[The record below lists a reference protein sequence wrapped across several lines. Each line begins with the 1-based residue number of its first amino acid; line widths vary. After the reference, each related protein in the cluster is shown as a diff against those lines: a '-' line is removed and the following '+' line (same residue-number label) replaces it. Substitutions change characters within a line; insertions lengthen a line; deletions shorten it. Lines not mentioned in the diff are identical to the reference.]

1 MFNDDAAL
9 IRVDMSEYMERHSV
23 AKLIGSPPGYVG
35 HEEGGQL
42 TERIRRRP
50 YSVILFDEIEKAH
63 PEVFNILLQILD
75 DGRLTDSKGRVV
87 NFKNTIII
95 MTSNLG
101 NEVIKEFSIGFMDST
116 EKSALEIREDEMR
129 ERIDRILREYFKLEF
144 LNRIDEIVIFKS
156 LTKAA
161 LANIVELELDKVEER
176 LKNKQIAIKI
186 GQKIKKMLAEKGFDL
201 TFGARPLKRVIQNE
215 ILDELALQIIEG
227 KIREGDKIMI
237 DLSVKD
243 EVEISVK

>member
-1 MFNDDAAL
+1 
-9 IRVDMSEYMERHSV
+9 
-23 AKLIGSPPGYVG
+23 
-35 HEEGGQL
+35 
-42 TERIRRRP
+42 
-50 YSVILFDEIEKAH
+50 
-63 PEVFNILLQILD
+63 
-75 DGRLTDSKGRVV
+75 
-87 NFKNTIII
+87 
-95 MTSNLG
+95 
-101 NEVIKEFSIGFMDST
+101 
-116 EKSALEIREDEMR
+116 
-129 ERIDRILREYFKLEF
+129 LREYFKLEF

-227 KIREGDKIMI
+227 KVREGDKIMI